1 MPPFVEHEGKD
12 PLATST
18 SDLTKQVVSPLGTP
32 EPEQAP
38 THPDYRAPLYQ
49 GSWKRSIPGRDVG
62 FAQDDMDEPHL
73 KRKHT
78 ILRAHPQVEK
88 LYGTDSR
95 TFYVTV
101 AINTVQLGLAWYFGH
116 HSTTWWT
123 FALTTY
129 FVGGTM
135 TAMLGVVIHE
145 ACHSLIFETKWLNRY
160 AGLFANICLPVPIA
174 QSFRRY
180 HIEHHTWQGVDGMDP
195 DLPLEWEQT
204 LIKGN
209 ALTKLLWVMIYPVMY
224 VVRGAV
230 MQKDRNLTPSKWEI
244 INVIF
249 SVVSDYIIYRVCG
262 PVGLLYLLLSLWTG
276 YSLHP
281 GAAHFIQEHYTFDDG
296 QETYSYYGILN
307 VPFMNIGY
315 HNEHHDF
322 QKIPWTKL
330 PALKSVAKEY
340 YDQLSYHTSWVMV
353 HWKFI
358 TQSTIGPQSRVIRDY
373 STFKWGRS
381 LLGKIKVFEEN
392 QLANSKKQQ

>member
-1 MPPFVEHEGKD
+1 
-12 PLATST
+12 
-18 SDLTKQVVSPLGTP
+18 
-32 EPEQAP
+32 
-38 THPDYRAPLYQ
+38 
-49 GSWKRSIPGRDVG
+49 
-62 FAQDDMDEPHL
+62 MDEPHL

-78 ILRAHPQVEK
+78 ILREYPHIEK
-88 LYGTDSR
+88 LYGTEIK

-101 AINTVQLGLAWYFGH
+101 AINITQLGLAYYFNWQYDQQ
-116 HSTTWWT
+116 SLNWWI
-123 FALTTY
+123 FLLCGY
-129 FVGGTM
+129 LIGGTL

-145 ACHSLIFETKWLNRY
+145 ACHCLIFRQKALNRY

-195 DLPLEWEQT
+195 DLPLDWEKT

-209 ALTKLLWVMIYPVMY
+209 AITKLLWVLIYPVMY

-230 MQKDRNLTPSKWEI
+230 MQKDRQLTPSKWEI

-249 SVVSDYIIYRVCG
+249 SIVSDYLIYTFCG
-262 PVGLLYLLLSLWTG
+262 PIGLFYLFLSLWMG

-281 GAAHFIQEHYTFDDG
+281 GAAHFVQEHYTFDDG

-307 VPFMNIGY
+307 IPFMNIGY

-330 PALKSVAKEY
+330 PLLKSTANKY
-340 YDQLSYHTSWVMV
+340 YEQLSYHTSWVMV

-358 TQSTIGPQSRVIRDY
+358 TQSTLGPQSRVIRDY
-373 STFKWGRS
+373 ATFKLGRS
-381 LLGKIKVFEEN
+381 LLGKIRIFEEN
-392 QLANSKKQQ
+392 QAKKKDN

>member
-1 MPPFVEHEGKD
+1 MPPFVESEVKENNHFQVNKR
-12 PLATST
+12 TT
-18 SDLTKQVVSPLGTP
+18 SDQV
-32 EPEQAP
+32 EEK
-38 THPDYRAPLYQ
+38 HPDYRAPLYL
-49 GSWKRSIPGRDVG
+49 GGWKRSIPGRDSD

-88 LYGTDSR
+88 LYGTDIR

-101 AINTVQLGLAWYFGH
+101 VINIVQLGLAYYFGH
-116 HSTTWWT
+116 HVWSWWQYL
-123 FALTTY
+123 LTGY
-129 FVGGTM
+129 VVGGTL

-145 ACHSLIFETKWLNRY
+145 ACHCLIFRCKSWNRY

-195 DLPLEWEQT
+195 DLPLDWEKN

-209 ALTKLLWVMIYPVMY
+209 ALTKLLWILIYPVMY

-244 INVIF
+244 INIIF
-249 SVVSDYIIYRVCG
+249 TIISDYLIYRVCG
-262 PVGLLYLLLSLWTG
+262 TYGLLYLLMSLWFG

-281 GAAHFIQEHYTFDDG
+281 GAAHFIQEHYTFVDG

-322 QKIPWTKL
+322 QKIPWSQL
-330 PALKSVAKEY
+330 PALKSLADEY
-340 YDQLSYHTSWVMV
+340 YDKLSYHTSWIMV

-373 STFKWGRS
+373 GTFKWGRS
-381 LLGKIKVFEEN
+381 LLGKIKLYEE
-392 QLANSKKQQ
+392 KHPYHD